1 MPNQP
6 DMQKE
11 LGRQLLRG
19 GVKPRFVRRTLTE
32 LQQHYDDLHEQYLA
46 EGMDHSE
53 AAARAQASLGD
64 NHTIAQAVLTRPELL
79 TWSFRFPM
87 IVYFLSPV
95 LIFLL
100 LFVATLAAVTL
111 TVVQYQGMGVAAMPA
126 WLPPLVET
134 LILLS
139 SYLLAPLLVAAF
151 CLAARNRMMSM
162 TWPLA
167 GIVLLA
173 FVSAGQSVTT
183 VWPVSPDD
191 LGSISISWGYRF
203 LGIPVSWEQTA
214 GSTVRLLLTLTF
226 AAGVYVLWPGRG
238 RVGSA

>member
-32 LQQHYDDLHEQYLA
+32 LQQHYEDLHEQYLA
-46 EGMDHSE
+46 EGMDNSE
-53 AAARAQASLGD
+53 AATHAQASLGD
-64 NHTIAQAVLTRPELL
+64 KHTIAQAVLTRPELL
-79 TWSFRFPM
+79 TWSFRFPK

-100 LFVATLAAVTL
+100 VFVATLAAVTL
-111 TVVQYQGMGVAAMPA
+111 TVVQYQGMGVAAMPT

-139 SYLLAPLLVAAF
+139 SYLLAPVLVAAF
-151 CLAARNRMMSM
+151 CLAARNRLMSM

-183 VWPVSPDD
+183 VWPLSPDD

-214 GSTVRLLLTLTF
+214 GSTVRLLLTLAF
-226 AAGVYVLWPGRG
+226 AAGVYILWPGRG